1 MADWR
6 ALGYVPDSDDDED
19 ETQQRLEPLHTKDS
33 EDLDEIKYDCARNIP
48 DGQRISAH
56 RLGCGKDDTIAK
68 ELSGVSIQK
77 EQSIQKGEAAIQDP
91 AIRSETGQHLK
102 ATGPGL
108 SNLPLSTWDN
118 DTVDGIDELQQD
130 HETTPP
136 VRLPAE
142 LLLFPSSEYEAVT
155 PSIKLPRQNEGS
167 NQNDESAIQNPGTR
181 SEVGIQSNELGPE
194 RSKLPMLIWDLDN
207 IDSIDEL
214 QQAHETTPPV
224 RLSAE
229 LFPSSEH
236 EVVIPWITPLRPPNN
251 KSHGSLPSSPLTEL
265 TASPPAPLHASQLES
280 TARLSQA
287 EGPSRARGGSP
298 SSLLEL
304 SKQHL
309 QPAHSGNFPPDGPY
323 RGNISTRNLRH
334 RNPIQLHPYAI
345 ENEMYRQILRARGVK
360 PLRLAPV
367 HDSFGAPVYQG
378 LQQGESDAEEDTQNQ
393 NMDLSSHQLPSSS
406 PLFHLPLSSS
416 PPPASDSSQSE
427 EDLPEFAVLIQ
438 CRQSHPNQPNP
449 NTSEKQRP
457 RSITNSKWRRPLVV
471 SPIQNGP
478 ENPVHDPLPRGQP
491 VADIDND
498 RPSLPVS
505 VTSSPP
511 NRRVEFS
518 DDEEEF
524 PDVTALL
531 RRHSHF
537 ASSAAK
543 RRKLAH
549 TPSKGMRWDSD
560 QRKTLK
566 APQTPPTSDNLL
578 EVRSPGR
585 TSAAR
590 LELNSPPVFRGFSV
604 PPEAS
609 PVNLPTPV
617 ASSEPKV
624 HSSTVRPAKV
634 LSQTIVLSVPSSD
647 DNEDLTD
654 SRIITSEYE
663 ADSDPEAA
671 ESETRPRAYFPKP
684 THRRIKHTGPQH
696 RKRRKVQTSLDNVV
710 RRKPMSNR
718 HIHDRLKTRR
728 HPQHNKENQ
737 HSSKQVQRPGQSR
750 IIDDSRPALLE
761 SLQEHDDRAHPQAAL
776 QRHVLKA
783 IRDPNIP
790 AGPNILLN
798 RFLGEHQ
805 RFVES
810 APTDQK
816 ARRCRKSRHVRKP
829 ATENSRGNGRGET
842 HPVRIELEPSE
853 FEQKNPQRHVPNS
866 QELPSTQHQGQIL
879 HGLGCFGTQYTQ
891 NFEIFPLPVG
901 TFLHSSTFIGSGTFH
916 KSLQLDKHEKL
927 DALRGYSLL
936 TITHAEFKWGPWND
950 VVSTQLGDVFHS
962 VSENLQS
969 HSISSYQQ
977 SLSLLTD
984 VVRYLSDN
992 LSYLDPVDR
1001 VSSLQRLKSLL
1012 LDLVAE
1018 LDAQTAAL
1026 GLHQDLCLR
1035 FFTILLVY
1043 TKQLHKISTHQLVP
1057 EILKVEIK
1065 SRQLDISERV
1075 LHLALNERFENLSA
1089 CLRNAKACEYGI
1101 RDNSHAIEAVI
1112 IAHHVLRE
1120 SENSLSVF
1128 WGVVWN
1134 AIIAQSSHDM
1144 IDLRVLERS
1153 WQRVFTILPFLS
1165 FDDQGVMEPGH
1176 RFKVSTDGW
1185 PAVRQLVSCVLEL
1198 HLANPS
1204 GQGATF
1210 NSYCRALFGRC
1221 LHLVNAWG
1229 WRRCESVISTM
1240 FAFFAR
1246 NNLANLNNEDS
1257 HGSPRFLENLGSM
1270 PDLLPSSEDRCFH
1283 IFLKLIGT
1291 GLSHMKGIY
1300 TATKI
1305 RDIVWRLMPN
1315 HGRLHLKDE
1324 TLSQR
1329 DVDALRNHHDL
1340 LSTLYWASPPA
1351 VRPRLSAIRNLVHLE
1366 SAHREAYRIHIRAWS
1381 NLVRFQLS
1389 TDEEILALKPF
1400 AEWHDNFLV
1409 QLLRQHNS
1417 ARTEAED
1424 HFRTRRPD
1432 DGSIA
1437 DDVLEA
1443 AVFKN
1448 ERQVEVVL
1456 IDALDSLNSVMRTV
1470 KNQEQATLLL
1480 TPALVSVFG
1489 LFSARMS
1496 HANTTIVPALEVILT
1511 YASQSI
1517 LGFDRT
1523 AREFNDDSQ
1532 DYGDWSAFE
1541 DVTICKWD
1549 DAAPEA
1555 KKSAADH
1562 LLKSFYEPV
1571 KNLLSNAFGADTVP
1585 EDTILL
1591 KIVLVW
1597 VAIAHVL
1604 VCKGTKSWGDY
1615 LSPFAVGSWNSL
1627 RRTEQT
1633 QKFTPYYLAIL
1644 LEKDTGIF
1652 REHKYFFLTSWI
1664 DCLVERESMIKFQH
1678 AFTAAILDA
1687 GHDDPLLTN
1696 LPFCVDLR
1704 SGKYDISATDFL
1716 ARRLLLISS
1725 LLSNM
1730 RVALEDT
1737 HCEMPSDPV
1746 NVRQEYVA
1754 MVKNLMNTMKRNY
1767 QELGQGS
1774 VVKGAYVEFVQRVI
1788 EFLQQHTSDFCPVD
1802 RFFVDSAGFPLP
1814 ATDPTYI
1821 VGRLRNYGL
1830 RLHDSRTPKQ
1840 LAVFLQSV
1848 CERAAVDGQQNY
1860 LAGQLHTAMSNV
1872 IERGSTAKPTL
1883 QSFLVKGLIPAYI
1896 EVGFGTSI
1904 GWLLVLPILQAVR
1917 DVFRQLF
1924 KSLDGASTSSINAV
1938 ASILTAF
1945 LYSARK
1951 ATRLL
1956 TNHSSLLEQSHILRL
1971 LKLVYSGITALVPV
1985 IDYIVRLTATS
1996 ATMSALHSPPSYNT
2010 LLQYIKYFKSF
2021 AIFASEIL
2029 LDYEDPTSPQDDDD
2043 DDDGFISHSVSSSSD
2058 IDMQEIRDFA
2068 LKELRDSLS
2077 RNWVIHDGRYYVIR
2091 GNTRGDVVPEGFTY
2105 TQEKEGVIRAFEE
2118 FLAWCGRVM
2127 PERRGRMVKM
2137 LEKGSSSTMALGEL
2151 FF

>member
-1 MADWR
+1 MAEWR

-19 ETQQRLEPLHTKDS
+19 ETQPRLDPLTKDLA
-33 EDLDEIKYDCARNIP
+33 DLDEIRNDCARYIP
-48 DGQRISAH
+48 EGQRISAY
-56 RLGCGKDDTIAK
+56 RLDFRK
-68 ELSGVSIQK
+68 EEAIVKEPSGVSIQK
-77 EQSIQKGEAAIQDP
+77 EEVAIQNSGTRSEIGQHLNASEPGLSNIPLLTWDSNNVDGISELQQYHEATPPVRLPAELLLIPSSEHEAITPSITLPRQNGESIQNNEAAIQN
-91 AIRSETGQHLK
+91 AGTRSEVGHQPNEL
-102 ATGPGL
+102 GPEQ
-108 SNLPLSTWDN
+108 SKLPMLIWDL
-118 DTVDGIDELQQD
+118 DDVDGIDELQQD
-130 HETTPP
+130 HE
-136 VRLPAE
+136 A
-142 LLLFPSSEYEAVT
+142 A
-155 PSIKLPRQNEGS
+155 
-167 NQNDESAIQNPGTR
+167 
-181 SEVGIQSNELGPE
+181 
-194 RSKLPMLIWDLDN
+194 
-207 IDSIDEL
+207 
-214 QQAHETTPPV
+214 PPV

-229 LFPSSEH
+229 LFPSSDR
-236 EVVIPWITPLRPPNN
+236 EVITPSITPPRPQNH
-251 KSHGSLPSSPLTEL
+251 KLQGSLPSSPLTEL
-265 TASPPAPLHASQLES
+265 TASPPAVRHSPQQVSPSRFCQTECF
-280 TARLSQA
+280 
-287 EGPSRARGGSP
+287 SRARVASP
-298 SSLLEL
+298 SSLLEP
-304 SKQHL
+304 SNQNL
-309 QPAHSGNFPPDGPY
+309 QPAHLGNFPLDGACN
-323 RGNISTRNLRH
+323 GNIRTRNLRH

-367 HDSFGAPVYQG
+367 HDSFGAPG
-378 LQQGESDAEEDTQNQ
+378 CPAFQQGESDAEEDTQNH

-406 PLFHLPLSSS
+406 PPFHLPLSSS
-416 PPPASDSSQSE
+416 PPPANDSSQSE

-438 CRQSHPNQPNP
+438 RRQSRPTQPNVHT
-449 NTSEKQRP
+449 NEKRKP
-457 RSITNSKWRRPLVV
+457 RSITKSKWRRPLVV

-478 ENPVHDPLPRGQP
+478 ENPVHAPIPKWQPL
-491 VADIDND
+491 ADVDDD
-498 RPSLPVS
+498 RLSLPVS

-511 NRRVEFS
+511 NRADFS
-518 DDEEEF
+518 EEEF
-524 PDVTALL
+524 PDVNALL
-531 RRHSHF
+531 RRHSEF
-537 ASSAAK
+537 ASYPTK

-549 TPSKGMRWDSD
+549 TPSKGTRRVSD
-560 QRKTLK
+560 QRRTLK
-566 APQTPPTSDNLL
+566 GPQTPPTSDNLL
-578 EVRSPGR
+578 DVPSPGR
-585 TSAAR
+585 LSVAR
-590 LELNSPPVFRGFSV
+590 LESTNLPVFRGFSV

-609 PVNLPTPV
+609 PVKLPTPV

-624 HSSTVRPAKV
+624 YSSTARPAKV
-634 LSQTIVLSVPSSD
+634 LSQTIVLSDPSSD
-647 DNEDLTD
+647 DNEDLAD
-654 SRIITSEYE
+654 SRIITSEDE
-663 ADSDPEAA
+663 ADSDTEAA
-671 ESETRPRAYFPKP
+671 ERETRPRAYFPKP
-684 THRRIKHTGPQH
+684 THPKVTQRTPQN
-696 RKRRKVQTSLDNVV
+696 RKRLKVQTSLDNVV
-710 RRKPMSNR
+710 RRKPMSHR
-718 HIHDRLKTRR
+718 HTHDRLNTRR
-728 HPQHNKENQ
+728 HPQHNKEN
-737 HSSKQVQRPGQSR
+737 HYASKQVQKHGQSR
-750 IIDDSRPALLE
+750 NTDDSRPALLE

-783 IRDPNIP
+783 IRDPNLP

-805 RFVES
+805 KFVES
-810 APTDQK
+810 APMDQK
-816 ARRCRKSRHVRKP
+816 ARRRPKRRYIRKP
-829 ATENSRGNGRGET
+829 TPEDSRGNRRGGT
-842 HPVRIELEPSE
+842 HPERIELEPSE
-853 FEQKNPQRHVPNS
+853 FEQRNPQRHIPTTR
-866 QELPSTQHQGQIL
+866 EPPSTHQQGQML
-879 HGLGCFGTQYTQ
+879 HGLGFFGTEYTQ
-891 NFEIFPLPVG
+891 NFEILPLPIG
-901 TFLHSSTFIGSGTFH
+901 TFLHSSTFIGSGIFH
-916 KSLQLDKHEKL
+916 QSLQLDKHEIL

-936 TITHAEFKWGPWND
+936 TIAHTVFKWGPWND

-962 VSENLQS
+962 VSEHLQS
-969 HSISSYQQ
+969 QSISSYHQ

-984 VVRYLSDN
+984 VVHYLSYN

-1012 LDLVAE
+1012 LDLIAE
-1018 LDAQTAAL
+1018 LDAQTATL
-1026 GLHQDLCLR
+1026 GLHQDLRLR

-1043 TKQLHKISTHQLVP
+1043 SNQLHKISTHQLVP
-1057 EILKVEIK
+1057 EIVKVEIN
-1065 SRQLDISERV
+1065 SHQLGISERV
-1075 LHLALNERFENLSA
+1075 LHLALNVKFETLSA
-1089 CLRNAKACEYGI
+1089 CLRNAKGCEYGI
-1101 RDNSHAIEAVI
+1101 KENSHAIEAVI

-1120 SENSLSVF
+1120 NENSLSVF
-1128 WGVVWN
+1128 WGIVWN
-1134 AIIAQSSHDM
+1134 VIIAQSSHD
-1144 IDLRVLERS
+1144 IIELRVLERS
-1153 WQRVFTILPFLS
+1153 WQVVFTILPFLS

-1176 RFKVSTDGW
+1176 RFRVSNDGW

-1210 NSYCRALFGRC
+1210 NAYCRALFGRC

-1246 NNLANLNNEDS
+1246 NNLAHLRNEDS
-1257 HGSPRFLENLGSM
+1257 HGSPRYLENLGSM

-1283 IFLKLIGT
+1283 IFLKLIGN

-1300 TATKI
+1300 TSTKI

-1340 LSTLYWASPPA
+1340 LCTLYWASPPA

-1389 TDEEILALKPF
+1389 TDEEISALKPF
-1400 AEWHDNFLV
+1400 AEWHDDFLV

-1424 HFRTRRPD
+1424 HFRKRRPD
-1432 DGSIA
+1432 DGPVA
-1437 DDVLEA
+1437 DDVLDA

-1448 ERQVEVVL
+1448 ERQAEVVL
-1456 IDALDSLNSVMRTV
+1456 SDALESLNSVMHAV
-1470 KNQEQATLLL
+1470 KNQEQATSLL
-1480 TPALVSVFG
+1480 TPALVSVLA
-1489 LFSARMS
+1489 LFNARKS
-1496 HANTTIVPALEVILT
+1496 HANSTIVLALDVILT

-1517 LGFDRT
+1517 VGFDRST
-1523 AREFNDDSQ
+1523 ARESNDDSQ

-1541 DVTICKWD
+1541 DVTIYKGD
-1549 DAAPEA
+1549 DAANN
-1555 KKSAADH
+1555 SAADH
-1562 LLKSFYEPV
+1562 LLKLFYEPV
-1571 KNLLSNAFGADTVP
+1571 KHLLSNAFGADTVP
-1585 EDTILL
+1585 EDAILL
-1591 KIVLVW
+1591 KVVLVW
-1597 VAIAHVL
+1597 VAVTHVL
-1604 VCKGTKSWGDY
+1604 VCKSIKSWSDY

-1664 DCLVERESMIKFQH
+1664 ECLVERESMIKFQH
-1678 AFTAAILDA
+1678 AFTVAILNA
-1687 GHDDPLLTN
+1687 GHEDPLLTN

-1704 SGKYDISATDFL
+1704 TGKFDISATDFI

-1730 RVALEDT
+1730 RVALEDA
-1737 HCEMPSDPV
+1737 HCEMSSDLV

-1754 MVKNLMNTMKRNY
+1754 MVKNLMNAMKRNY

-1860 LAGQLHTAMSNV
+1860 LAGQLRTAMSNV
-1872 IERGSTAKPTL
+1872 IERGSTGKPTL
-1883 QSFLVKGLIPAYI
+1883 QSFLVKGIIPAYI
-1896 EVGFGTSI
+1896 EVAFGTSI
-1904 GWLLVLPILQAVR
+1904 GWLLVSPILQAVR

-1945 LYSARK
+1945 LRSARN

-1956 TNHSSLLEQSHILRL
+1956 TDHSGLLEQSHILRL
-1971 LKLVYSGITALVPV
+1971 LKLVYSGISALVPV
-1985 IDYIVRLTATS
+1985 SDYIVRLTATS
-1996 ATMSALHSPPSYNT
+1996 ATMSAIHPPPSYNT
-2010 LLQYIKYFKSF
+2010 LLRYIKYFKSF

-2029 LDYEDPTSPQDDDD
+2029 LDYEDPTSPQDDND
-2043 DDDGFISHSVSSSSD
+2043 DDDGFISDFVSSSSN

-2068 LKELRDSLS
+2068 LKELRDSIS

-2091 GNTRGDVVPEGFTY
+2091 GNTRGDVVPEEFTY
-2105 TQEKEGVIRAFEE
+2105 TQEKEGVIRAFEG
-2118 FLAWCGRVM
+2118 FLAWCERIM
-2127 PERRGRMVKM
+2127 PERGGKMVKK
-2137 LEKGSSSTMALGEL
+2137 LEKGSSMMALGDL
-2151 FF
+2151 VF

>member
-1 MADWR
+1 MAEWR
-6 ALGYVPDSDDDED
+6 SLGYVPDSDDDED
-19 ETQQRLEPLHTKDS
+19 ETQQRLEPPTKDL
-33 EDLDEIKYDCARNIP
+33 EDLDEIRNDCARYIP
-48 DGQRISAH
+48 EGQRISAY
-56 RLGCGKDDTIAK
+56 RLGDGKEEAIAK
-68 ELSGVSIQK
+68 EPSGVSIQK
-77 EQSIQKGEAAIQDP
+77 VEVAIQDP
-91 AIRSETGQHLK
+91 ETRSGRGQHLN
-102 ATGPGL
+102 ASEPGL
-108 SNLPLSTWDN
+108 SNLPLLTSDNNNVDDIGELQQGHEAKPPVRLSAEPLLFPFSEHETITPSITLPGQNEESIQNDEAAIQNPGTRSEVRHQPNELGPEQSKLPMLIWDIDN
-118 DTVDGIDELQQD
+118 VDGIDELQQD
-130 HETTPP
+130 HEAAPP
-136 VRLPAE
+136 
-142 LLLFPSSEYEAVT
+142 
-155 PSIKLPRQNEGS
+155 I
-167 NQNDESAIQNPGTR
+167 
-181 SEVGIQSNELGPE
+181 
-194 RSKLPMLIWDLDN
+194 
-207 IDSIDEL
+207 
-214 QQAHETTPPV
+214 

-229 LFPSSEH
+229 LFPSSDY
-236 EVVIPWITPLRPPNN
+236 EVVTPWIMSPRPQNH
-251 KSHGSLPSSPLTEL
+251 KTQGSPPSSPLTEMS
-265 TASPPAPLHASQLES
+265 ASPPSVRHSLQLEAP
-280 TARLSQA
+280 ARSRQA
-287 EGPSRARGGSP
+287 EGLSRARAGSP
-298 SSLLEL
+298 SGLLEP
-304 SKQHL
+304 SKQNL
-309 QPAHSGNFPPDGPY
+309 QPAHLGNFPPDEAY
-323 RGNISTRNLRH
+323 NGNTRTRNLRH

-367 HDSFGAPVYQG
+367 HDSFGAPVG
-378 LQQGESDAEEDTQNQ
+378 PGFQQGESDAEEDTQNQ

-406 PLFHLPLSSS
+406 PPFHLPLSSS
-416 PPPASDSSQSE
+416 PQPANNSSQSE

-438 CRQSHPNQPNP
+438 RRQSRPPQPNTH
-449 NTSEKQRP
+449 TSEKRKP
-457 RSITNSKWRRPLVV
+457 RSITKSKWRRPLVV

-478 ENPVHDPLPRGQP
+478 EDPTHDPIPRGQP
-491 VADIDND
+491 LAHVDDD
-498 RPSLPVS
+498 RLSLPVS

-511 NRRVEFS
+511 NSTDFS
-518 DDEEEF
+518 EEEF
-524 PDVTALL
+524 PDVNALL
-531 RRHSHF
+531 RRHTQF

-549 TPSKGMRWDSD
+549 TPSKGTRRVSD
-560 QRKTLK
+560 QRRTLK
-566 APQTPPTSDNLL
+566 GPQTPPTSDNLL
-578 EVRSPGR
+578 DVLSLGR
-585 TSAAR
+585 LSAAR

-604 PPEAS
+604 SPEAS
-609 PVNLPTPV
+609 PVKLPTPV

-624 HSSTVRPAKV
+624 YSSTARPAKV
-634 LSQTIVLSVPSSD
+634 LSQAIVLSDPSSD
-647 DNEDLTD
+647 DNEDVTD
-654 SRIITSEYE
+654 SRIITSEDE
-663 ADSDPEAA
+663 AGSEPEGA
-671 ESETRPRAYFPKP
+671 EREARPRAHFPKS
-684 THRRIKHTGPQH
+684 THLRVTRRPQH

-710 RRKPMSNR
+710 RRKPVSNR
-718 HIHDRLKTRR
+718 HTHDRLNTRR
-728 HPQHNKENQ
+728 HPQHNKEN
-737 HSSKQVQRPGQSR
+737 HYTSKHVQKPGQSR
-750 IIDDSRPALLE
+750 ITDDSRPALLE

-783 IRDPNIP
+783 IRDPNLP

-805 RFVES
+805 KVVQI
-810 APTDQK
+810 ATTDQK
-816 ARRCRKSRHVRKP
+816 ARRRRKRRCIRKP
-829 ATENSRGNGRGET
+829 TPEDSRGNRRGGT
-842 HPVRIELEPSE
+842 HPERIELEPAE
-853 FEQKNPQRHVPNS
+853 FEQRNPQWHVTTT
-866 QELPSTQHQGQIL
+866 QEPPSTQQQGQIL
-879 HGLGCFGTQYTQ
+879 HGLGFFGTEYTQ
-891 NFEIFPLPVG
+891 NFEILPLPIG
-901 TFLHSSTFIGSGTFH
+901 TFLHSSTFIGSGIFH
-916 KSLQLDKHEKL
+916 KSLQLDNHEKL

-936 TITHAEFKWGPWND
+936 TIAHTVFKWGPWND

-962 VSENLQS
+962 VSEHLQS
-969 HSISSYQQ
+969 HSISSYHQ

-984 VVRYLSDN
+984 VVHYLSYN

-1012 LDLVAE
+1012 QDLVAE
-1018 LDAQTAAL
+1018 LDAQTATL
-1026 GLHQDLCLR
+1026 GLHQDLLLR

-1043 TKQLHKISTHQLVP
+1043 SNQLHKISTHQLVP
-1057 EILKVEIK
+1057 EIVKVEIN
-1065 SRQLDISERV
+1065 SHQLGISERV
-1075 LHLALNERFENLSA
+1075 LHLALNVKFETLSA
-1089 CLRNAKACEYGI
+1089 CLRNAKGCEYGI
-1101 RDNSHAIEAVI
+1101 KDNPHAIEAVI

-1120 SENSLSVF
+1120 NEHSLSVF
-1128 WGVVWN
+1128 WGIVWN
-1134 AIIAQSSHDM
+1134 VIIAQTSHD
-1144 IDLRVLERS
+1144 IIELRVLERS
-1153 WQRVFTILPFLS
+1153 WQIVFTILPFLS

-1176 RFKVSTDGW
+1176 RFRVSNDGW

-1210 NSYCRALFGRC
+1210 NAYCRALFGRC

-1246 NNLANLNNEDS
+1246 NNLAHLRNEDS
-1257 HGSPRFLENLGSM
+1257 HGSPRYLENLGSM

-1291 GLSHMKGIY
+1291 GLSHMKGLY
-1300 TATKI
+1300 SSTKI

-1340 LSTLYWASPPA
+1340 LCTLYWASPPA

-1389 TDEEILALKPF
+1389 TDEEISALNPF
-1400 AEWHDNFLV
+1400 AEWYDDFLV

-1424 HFRTRRPD
+1424 HFRKRRPD
-1432 DGSIA
+1432 DGPIA
-1437 DDVLEA
+1437 DDVLDT

-1448 ERQVEVVL
+1448 ERQAEVVL
-1456 IDALDSLNSVMRTV
+1456 SDALESLNSVMHAV
-1470 KNQEQATLLL
+1470 QNQEQATLLL
-1480 TPALVSVFG
+1480 TPALVSVFA
-1489 LFSARMS
+1489 LFNARKS
-1496 HANTTIVPALEVILT
+1496 HANSTIVLALDVIST

-1517 LGFDRT
+1517 LGFDRST
-1523 AREFNDDSQ
+1523 ARESNDDSQ

-1541 DVTICKWD
+1541 DVTIGKED

-1555 KKSAADH
+1555 KNSAADH
-1562 LLKSFYEPV
+1562 LLKLFYEPV
-1571 KNLLSNAFGADTVP
+1571 KHLLSNAFGADTVP
-1585 EDTILL
+1585 EDAILL
-1591 KIVLVW
+1591 KIVQVW
-1597 VAIAHVL
+1597 VAVAHVL
-1604 VCKGTKSWGDY
+1604 VCKGIKSWSDY

-1652 REHKYFFLTSWI
+1652 REHKYFFLTAWI
-1664 DCLVERESMIKFQH
+1664 ECLVERESMIKFQH
-1678 AFTAAILDA
+1678 AFTVAILNA
-1687 GHDDPLLTN
+1687 GHEDPLLTN

-1704 SGKYDISATDFL
+1704 TGKFDISTTDFL
-1716 ARRLLLISS
+1716 ARRLLLICS

-1730 RVALEDT
+1730 RMALEDA
-1737 HCEMPSDPV
+1737 HGEMSSDLI

-1754 MVKNLMNTMKRNY
+1754 MVKNLMNAMKRNY

-1860 LAGQLHTAMSNV
+1860 LAGQLRTAMSNV
-1872 IERGSTAKPTL
+1872 IERGSTGKPTL
-1883 QSFLVKGLIPAYI
+1883 QSFLVKGIIPAYI
-1896 EVGFGTSI
+1896 EVAFGTSI
-1904 GWLLVLPILQAVR
+1904 GWLLVSPILQAVR

-1945 LYSARK
+1945 LHSARN

-1956 TNHSSLLEQSHILRL
+1956 TDHSGLLEQSHILRL
-1971 LKLVYSGITALVPV
+1971 LKLVYSGISALVPV

-1996 ATMSALHSPPSYNT
+1996 ARMSAIYPPPSSYIT

-2043 DDDGFISHSVSSSSD
+2043 DDDDGFLSDPVSSSSKM
-2058 IDMQEIRDFA
+2058 DMQEIRDFA
-2068 LKELRDSLS
+2068 LKELRDSIG

-2091 GNTRGDVVPEGFTY
+2091 GNTRGDVVPEEFTY
-2105 TQEKEGVIRAFEE
+2105 TQEKEGVIRTFEG
-2118 FLAWCGRVM
+2118 FLAWCERIM
-2127 PERRGRMVKM
+2127 PERGGKMVKK
-2137 LEKGSSSTMALGEL
+2137 LEKGSSMMALGDL
-2151 FF
+2151 IL

>member
-1 MADWR
+1 MAEWR

-19 ETQQRLEPLHTKDS
+19 ETQQRLEPLTNDL
-33 EDLDEIKYDCARNIP
+33 EDLDEIRNDCARYIP
-48 DGQRISAH
+48 EGQHISAYI
-56 RLGCGKDDTIAK
+56 LGYGKEEATAK
-68 ELSGVSIQK
+68 EPCGVSIQK
-77 EQSIQKGEAAIQDP
+77 EEVATQDLGT
-91 AIRSETGQHLK
+91 RSQIGQHLN
-102 ATGPGL
+102 ASEPGL
-108 SNLPLSTWDN
+108 SNLPLLTWDN
-118 DTVDGIDELQQD
+118 NNVDGIGELQQDHEATPPVRLSADLLLFPSSDHEAITPSITLPRQNEESIQNDEAAIQNPGTRSEVGHQPNELEPEQSKLPMLIWDLDNVDGIDELQQD
-130 HETTPP
+130 HE
-136 VRLPAE
+136 A
-142 LLLFPSSEYEAVT
+142 A
-155 PSIKLPRQNEGS
+155 
-167 NQNDESAIQNPGTR
+167 
-181 SEVGIQSNELGPE
+181 
-194 RSKLPMLIWDLDN
+194 
-207 IDSIDEL
+207 
-214 QQAHETTPPV
+214 PPV

-229 LFPSSEH
+229 LFPSSDH
-236 EVVIPWITPLRPPNN
+236 EVVTPWITPPRPQNH
-251 KSHGSLPSSPLTEL
+251 KSQGSLPSSPLTEL
-265 TASPPAPLHASQLES
+265 TASPPAVRHSPQLES
-280 TARLSQA
+280 PARFCQA
-287 EGPSRARGGSP
+287 EGLSRARAGSP
-298 SSLLEL
+298 SSLPKP
-304 SKQHL
+304 SNQSL
-309 QPAHSGNFPPDGPY
+309 QPAHLGNFPPDGAY
-323 RGNISTRNLRH
+323 NGNIRTRNLRH

-367 HDSFGAPVYQG
+367 HDSFGAPVCQG
-378 LQQGESDAEEDTQNQ
+378 FQPGESDAEEDTQNQ
-393 NMDLSSHQLPSSS
+393 NMDLSSHQIPSSS
-406 PLFHLPLSSS
+406 PPFHLPLSSS
-416 PPPASDSSQSE
+416 PPPANDSSQSE

-438 CRQSHPNQPNP
+438 RRQSRPTQPNIHM
-449 NTSEKQRP
+449 SEKRKP
-457 RSITNSKWRRPLVV
+457 RSITKSKWRKPLVV
-471 SPIQNGP
+471 SPIQDGP
-478 ENPVHDPLPRGQP
+478 ENPVHDPIPRGQP
-491 VADIDND
+491 LGDVDDD
-498 RPSLPVS
+498 RLSLPVS
-505 VTSSPP
+505 VTSPPP
-511 NRRVEFS
+511 NRADFS
-518 DDEEEF
+518 EEEF
-524 PDVTALL
+524 PDVNALL
-531 RRHSHF
+531 RRHFQF
-537 ASSAAK
+537 ASGAAK

-549 TPSKGMRWDSD
+549 TPSKGTRRVPD
-560 QRKTLK
+560 QRRTLK
-566 APQTPPTSDNLL
+566 GPQTPPTSDNLL
-578 EVRSPGR
+578 DVLSPGR
-585 TSAAR
+585 LSAAS
-590 LELNSPPVFRGFSV
+590 LELNSSPVFRGFSV

-609 PVNLPTPV
+609 PVKLPTPL

-624 HSSTVRPAKV
+624 YSSTARPAKV
-634 LSQTIVLSVPSSD
+634 LSQTIVLSDPSSD

-654 SRIITSEYE
+654 SRIITSEDE
-663 ADSDPEAA
+663 VDSDPETA
-671 ESETRPRAYFPKP
+671 ERETRPRAYFPKP
-684 THRRIKHTGPQH
+684 THL
-696 RKRRKVQTSLDNVV
+696 RRKVQTSLDNVV

-718 HIHDRLKTRR
+718 HTHDRLNTRR
-728 HPQHNKENQ
+728 HPQHNKEN
-737 HSSKQVQRPGQSR
+737 HYASKQVPKPGQSR
-750 IIDDSRPALLE
+750 NTDDSRPALLE

-783 IRDPNIP
+783 IRDPNLP
-790 AGPNILLN
+790 AGPNILLK

-805 RFVES
+805 KFVES

-816 ARRCRKSRHVRKP
+816 ARRRRKRRYIRKP
-829 ATENSRGNGRGET
+829 TPEDSRGNRRGRT
-842 HPVRIELEPSE
+842 HPERIELEPSE
-853 FEQKNPQRHVPNS
+853 FEQRNPQRHIPTT
-866 QELPSTQHQGQIL
+866 QEPPSTQQQGQIL
-879 HGLGCFGTQYTQ
+879 HGLGFFGTEYTQ
-891 NFEIFPLPVG
+891 NFEILPLPIG
-901 TFLHSSTFIGSGTFH
+901 TFLHSSTLIGSGIFH

-936 TITHAEFKWGPWND
+936 TIAHTVCKWGPWND

-962 VSENLQS
+962 VSEHLQS
-969 HSISSYQQ
+969 HSISSYHQ

-984 VVRYLSDN
+984 VVQYLSYN

-1018 LDAQTAAL
+1018 LDAQTATL
-1026 GLHQDLCLR
+1026 GLHQDLRLR

-1043 TKQLHKISTHQLVP
+1043 SNQLHKISTHQLVP
-1057 EILKVEIK
+1057 EIVKVEIN
-1065 SRQLDISERV
+1065 SHQLDISERV
-1075 LHLALNERFENLSA
+1075 LHLALNVRFETLSA
-1089 CLRNAKACEYGI
+1089 CLRNANGCEYGI
-1101 RDNSHAIEAVI
+1101 KDNPHAIEAVI

-1120 SENSLSVF
+1120 NENSLSVF
-1128 WGVVWN
+1128 WGIVWN
-1134 AIIAQSSHDM
+1134 VIIAQSSHD
-1144 IDLRVLERS
+1144 IIELRVLERS
-1153 WQRVFTILPFLS
+1153 WQIVFTILPFLS

-1176 RFKVSTDGW
+1176 RFRVSNDGW

-1198 HLANPS
+1198 YLANPS

-1210 NSYCRALFGRC
+1210 NAYCRALFGRC
-1221 LHLVNAWG
+1221 FHLVNAWG

-1246 NNLANLNNEDS
+1246 NNLAHLRNEDS
-1257 HGSPRFLENLGSM
+1257 HGSPRYLENLGSM

-1300 TATKI
+1300 TSTKI

-1340 LSTLYWASPPA
+1340 LCTLYWASPPA

-1366 SAHREAYRIHIRAWS
+1366 AAHREAYRIHIRAWS

-1389 TDEEILALKPF
+1389 TDEEISALKPF
-1400 AEWHDNFLV
+1400 AEWHDDFLV

-1424 HFRTRRPD
+1424 HFRKRRPD
-1432 DGSIA
+1432 DGPVA
-1437 DDVLEA
+1437 DDVLDA
-1443 AVFKN
+1443 TVFKN
-1448 ERQVEVVL
+1448 ERQAEVVL
-1456 IDALDSLNSVMRTV
+1456 SDALESLNSVMHAV

-1480 TPALVSVFG
+1480 TPALVSVFA
-1489 LFSARMS
+1489 LFNARKS
-1496 HANTTIVPALEVILT
+1496 HANSTIVLALDVIFT

-1517 LGFDRT
+1517 LGFDRST
-1523 AREFNDDSQ
+1523 ARESNDDSQ
-1532 DYGDWSAFE
+1532 EYGDWSAFE
-1541 DVTICKWD
+1541 DVTICKGD

-1555 KKSAADH
+1555 KNSAADH
-1562 LLKSFYEPV
+1562 LLKLFYEPV
-1571 KNLLSNAFGADTVP
+1571 KHLLSNAFGADTVP
-1585 EDTILL
+1585 EDAILL

-1597 VAIAHVL
+1597 VAVAHAL
-1604 VCKGTKSWGDY
+1604 VCKGIKSWSDY

-1664 DCLVERESMIKFQH
+1664 ECLVERESMIKFQH
-1678 AFTAAILDA
+1678 AFTVAILNA
-1687 GHDDPLLTN
+1687 GHEDPLLTN
-1696 LPFCVDLR
+1696 LPFCLDLR
-1704 SGKYDISATDFL
+1704 TGKFDISATDFL

-1730 RVALEDT
+1730 RVALEAAQ
-1737 HCEMPSDPV
+1737 CEMSSDLV

-1754 MVKNLMNTMKRNY
+1754 MVKNLMNAMKRNY

-1860 LAGQLHTAMSNV
+1860 LAGQLRTAMSNV
-1872 IERGSTAKPTL
+1872 IERGSTGKPTL
-1883 QSFLVKGLIPAYI
+1883 QSFLVKGIIPAYI
-1896 EVGFGTSI
+1896 EVAFGTSI
-1904 GWLLVLPILQAVR
+1904 GWLLVSPILQAVR

-1945 LYSARK
+1945 LHSARN

-1956 TNHSSLLEQSHILRL
+1956 TDHSGLLEQSHILRL
-1971 LKLVYSGITALVPV
+1971 LKLVYSGISALVPV
-1985 IDYIVRLTATS
+1985 SDYIVRLSATS
-1996 ATMSALHSPPSYNT
+1996 ATMSAVHPPPPSYAT

-2043 DDDGFISHSVSSSSD
+2043 NDDSFICGPISSSSN

-2068 LKELRDSLS
+2068 LKELRDSIS

-2091 GNTRGDVVPEGFTY
+2091 GNTRGDVVPEEFTY
-2105 TQEKEGVIRAFEE
+2105 TQEKEGVIRTFEG
-2118 FLAWCGRVM
+2118 FLAWCEKIM
-2127 PERRGRMVKM
+2127 PERGGKMVKK
-2137 LEKGSSSTMALGEL
+2137 LEKGSSMMALGDL
-2151 FF
+2151 VF

>member
-1 MADWR
+1 MAEWR

-19 ETQQRLEPLHTKDS
+19 ETQQTLDPLLTKDL
-33 EDLDEIKYDCARNIP
+33 EDLDEIKNDCAKDIP

-56 RLGCGKDDTIAK
+56 RLGCGKDEAIAK
-68 ELSGVSIQK
+68 EPSGVSIQK
-77 EQSIQKGEAAIQDP
+77 VEVAIQDP
-91 AIRSETGQHLK
+91 SIRSEIEQYLN
-102 ATGPGL
+102 ASEPGL
-108 SNLPLSTWDN
+108 SNLPLLTWDN
-118 DTVDGIDELQQD
+118 DNVDGIDISHQD
-130 HETTPP
+130 HQANPP
-136 VRLPAE
+136 VRHLAE
-142 LLLFPSSEYEAVT
+142 QLLFPSSDHEAIT
-155 PSIKLPRQNEGS
+155 PSTTLPPQNEES
-167 NQNDESAIQNPGTR
+167 IQNDEAAIQSPGTR
-181 SEVGIQSNELGPE
+181 SEVGHLPNVLGPE

-207 IDSIDEL
+207 VDSIDEL
-214 QQAHETTPPV
+214 QQDHEAIPPV

-236 EVVIPWITPLRPPNN
+236 EVVTPWITPPRPQNH
-251 KSHGSLPSSPLTEL
+251 KSRGSLPSSPLTEL
-265 TASPPAPLHASQLES
+265 MASPPAILHAPQLES
-280 TARLSQA
+280 
-287 EGPSRARGGSP
+287 RASSP
-298 SSLLEL
+298 SSLPEP
-304 SKQHL
+304 SNQHL
-309 QPAHSGNFPPDGPY
+309 QLAHLGKFPPDGAY
-323 RGNISTRNLRH
+323 DGNIRTRNLRH

-367 HDSFGAPVYQG
+367 HDSLGAPVYQDF
-378 LQQGESDAEEDTQNQ
+378 QQGESDAEEDTQNQ
-393 NMDLSSHQLPSSS
+393 NMGLSSPQLPSSS
-406 PLFHLPLSSS
+406 PPLHLPLGSS
-416 PPPASDSSQSE
+416 PRPAHNSSQSE

-438 CRQSHPNQPNP
+438 RRQSHAIQPNT
-449 NTSEKQRP
+449 NTHENRRP
-457 RSITNSKWRRPLVV
+457 RSITKSKWRRPLVV
-471 SPIQNGP
+471 SPVQNGP
-478 ENPVHDPLPRGQP
+478 ENPVHDSIPRQP
-491 VADIDND
+491 VADVND
-498 RPSLPVS
+498 DRHYLPIS
-505 VTSSPP
+505 VTSSPSK
-511 NRRVEFS
+511 RLDFS
-518 DDEEEF
+518 DNEEEF
-524 PDVTALL
+524 PDVNALL
-531 RRHSHF
+531 RKHSHF
-537 ASSAAK
+537 ASNAAK

-549 TPSKGMRWDSD
+549 TPPKRARRVSD
-560 QRKTLK
+560 QRRPLK
-566 APQTPPTSDNLL
+566 GPQTPPTSDELL
-578 EVRSPGR
+578 DVHSPGR
-585 TSAAR
+585 PSAAR
-590 LELNSPPVFRGFSV
+590 LELNSPSVFRGFCV

-609 PVNLPTPV
+609 PHKLPTPV
-617 ASSEPKV
+617 VSSAPKV
-624 HSSTVRPAKV
+624 YSSTVRPAKV
-634 LSQTIVLSVPSSD
+634 LSQTIVLSDPSCD
-647 DNEDLTD
+647 DNEDVID
-654 SRIITSEYE
+654 SRIITSEDE

-671 ESETRPRAYFPKP
+671 VGETRPQAYFPKP
-684 THRRIKHTGPQH
+684 THGRITRARPQH
-696 RKRRKVQTSLDNVV
+696 HKRRKVQTSLDNVV

-718 HIHDRLKTRR
+718 HTYDRLKARR
-728 HPQHNKENQ
+728 HPQHNKENY
-737 HSSKQVQRPGQSR
+737 HASKQVQKPGQSR
-750 IIDDSRPALLE
+750 NTDDYRPALLE

-783 IRDPNIP
+783 IRDPNLP

-810 APTDQK
+810 APTDLQ
-816 ARRCRKSRHVRKP
+816 ARRRRKKRYTRKP
-829 ATENSRGNGRGET
+829 IPEDSRGNRREET
-842 HPVRIELEPSE
+842 HPEGIELEPSD
-853 FEQKNPQRHVPNS
+853 FEQRNPQRRIPTI
-866 QELPSTQHQGQIL
+866 QEPPSTQQQGQIL
-879 HGLGCFGTQYTQ
+879 HGLGVFGTQYTQ
-891 NFEIFPLPVG
+891 NFEILPLPIG
-901 TFLHSSTFIGSGTFH
+901 TFLRSSTFIGSGIFH

-927 DALRGYSLL
+927 DALRGHSLL
-936 TITHAEFKWGPWND
+936 TIAHTVFKWGPWND
-950 VVSTQLGDVFHS
+950 VVSTQVGDVFHS
-962 VSENLQS
+962 VSQHLQS
-969 HSISSYQQ
+969 HLISSYQQ

-984 VVRYLSDN
+984 VVNYLSDN

-1012 LDLVAE
+1012 LDLITE

-1026 GLHQDLCLR
+1026 DLHQDLRLR
-1035 FFTILLVY
+1035 LFTILLVFSN
-1043 TKQLHKISTHQLVP
+1043 QLCQISTHQLVP
-1057 EILKVEIK
+1057 EILKAEIN
-1065 SRQLDISERV
+1065 SHQLDISERV
-1075 LHLALNERFENLSA
+1075 LHLALNVRFDTLSA
-1089 CLRNAKACEYGI
+1089 CLRNVKACEYGI
-1101 RDNSHAIEAVI
+1101 EDNPHSIEAVI
-1112 IAHHVLRE
+1112 IAHHILRE

-1128 WGVVWN
+1128 WGIVWN
-1134 AIIAQSSHDM
+1134 VIIAQSSNDI

-1153 WQRVFTILPFLS
+1153 WQKVFTILPFLS

-1176 RFKVSTDGW
+1176 RFRVSTDGW

-1210 NSYCRALFGRC
+1210 NAYCRALFGRC

-1229 WRRCESVISTM
+1229 WRRCESIISTM

-1246 NNLANLNNEDS
+1246 NNLAHLSKEDS
-1257 HGSPRFLENLGSM
+1257 HGSPRYLENLGSM

-1283 IFLKLIGT
+1283 VFLKLIGT

-1300 TATKI
+1300 TSTKI

-1340 LSTLYWASPPA
+1340 LCTLYWASPPA

-1366 SAHREAYRIHIRAWS
+1366 SAHREAYRIHVRAWS

-1389 TDEEILALKPF
+1389 TDEEISALRPF
-1400 AEWHDNFLV
+1400 AEWHDDVLV

-1424 HFRTRRPD
+1424 HFRKQRPD
-1432 DGSIA
+1432 DGPIA
-1437 DDVLEA
+1437 DDVLDA
-1443 AVFKN
+1443 AVVKN
-1448 ERQVEVVL
+1448 ERQAEVVL
-1456 IDALDSLNSVMRTV
+1456 SDALESLNSVMHAV
-1470 KNQEQATLLL
+1470 KHQEQATLLL
-1480 TPALVSVFG
+1480 TPGLVSVFS
-1489 LFSARMS
+1489 LFNARKS
-1496 HANTTIVPALEVILT
+1496 HANTTIVPALDVIFT

-1517 LGFDRT
+1517 LGFDRPT
-1523 AREFNDDSQ
+1523 ARDSNDDSQ

-1541 DVTICKWD
+1541 DVTICKGD

-1555 KKSAADH
+1555 KNSAADH

-1571 KNLLSNAFGADTVP
+1571 KHLLSNAFGADTVP
-1585 EDTILL
+1585 EDAILL

-1597 VAIAHVL
+1597 VAVAHVL
-1604 VCKGTKSWGDY
+1604 VCKGIKSWSDY
-1615 LSPFAVGSWNSL
+1615 LSPFAAGSWSSL

-1652 REHKYFFLTSWI
+1652 REQKYFFLTSWI
-1664 DCLVERESMIKFQH
+1664 ECLVERESMIKFQH
-1678 AFTAAILDA
+1678 AFTAAILNA

-1696 LPFCVDLR
+1696 LPFYVDLR
-1704 SGKYDISATDFL
+1704 TGKFDISATDFL

-1730 RVALEDT
+1730 RMALEDA
-1737 HCEMPSDPV
+1737 HCEMSSDLV

-1774 VVKGAYVEFVQRVI
+1774 VIKGAYVEFVQRVI

-1821 VGRLRNYGL
+1821 VGRLRNYAL

-1872 IERGSTAKPTL
+1872 IERGSTGKPTL
-1883 QSFLVKGLIPAYI
+1883 QSFLVKGIIPAYI
-1896 EVGFGTSI
+1896 EVAFGTSI
-1904 GWLLVLPILQAVR
+1904 GWLLVSPILQAVR

-1924 KSLDGASTSSINAV
+1924 KSLNGASTSSINAV

-1945 LYSARK
+1945 LNSARS

-1956 TNHSSLLEQSHILRL
+1956 TVHSGLLEQSHILRL

-1985 IDYIVRLTATS
+1985 IDYIIRLAATS
-1996 ATMSALHSPPSYNT
+1996 ATISAIHPPSPSYTT

-2029 LDYEDPTSPQDDDD
+2029 LDYEDPTSPQDDGDD
-2043 DDDGFISHSVSSSSD
+2043 NDGLISHPVSSPSN

-2091 GNTRGDVVPEGFTY
+2091 GNTRGDVVPEEFTY
-2105 TQEKEGVIRAFEE
+2105 TQEKEGLVRAFEG
-2118 FLAWCGRVM
+2118 FLAWCERVM
-2127 PERRGRMVKM
+2127 PERGGKLV
-2137 LEKGSSSTMALGEL
+2137 EKLDKGGNMMALGEL

>member
-1 MADWR
+1 MAEWR

-19 ETQQRLEPLHTKDS
+19 ETQQRLEPPTKDL
-33 EDLDEIKYDCARNIP
+33 EDLDEIRNDCARYIP
-48 DGQRISAH
+48 EGQRISAY
-56 RLGCGKDDTIAK
+56 RLGYGKEEAVTK
-68 ELSGVSIQK
+68 EPSGVSIQK
-77 EQSIQKGEAAIQDP
+77 EEVAIQDP
-91 AIRSETGQHLK
+91 KTRSVIGEHLI
-102 ATGPGL
+102 ASEPGL
-108 SNLPLSTWDN
+108 SNLPLLTSDNNNVDDIGEVQEDHEATSPVRLSAEPLLFPFSEHETITPSITLPGQNEESIQNDEAAIQNPGTRSEVGHQPNELGQEQSKLPMLIWDLHN
-118 DTVDGIDELQQD
+118 VDGIDELQQD
-130 HETTPP
+130 HE
-136 VRLPAE
+136 A
-142 LLLFPSSEYEAVT
+142 A
-155 PSIKLPRQNEGS
+155 
-167 NQNDESAIQNPGTR
+167 
-181 SEVGIQSNELGPE
+181 
-194 RSKLPMLIWDLDN
+194 
-207 IDSIDEL
+207 
-214 QQAHETTPPV
+214 PPV

-229 LFPSSEH
+229 LFPSSDH
-236 EVVIPWITPLRPPNN
+236 EVVTPWIMSPSPQNH
-251 KSHGSLPSSPLTEL
+251 KSQGSPPSSPLTEL
-265 TASPPAPLHASQLES
+265 SASRPTYRHSVQLES
-280 TARLSQA
+280 PARLRQA
-287 EGPSRARGGSP
+287 EGLSRARAGSP
-298 SSLLEL
+298 SSLPEP
-304 SKQHL
+304 SNQNL
-309 QPAHSGNFPPDGPY
+309 QPAHLGNFPPDEAY
-323 RGNISTRNLRH
+323 NGNIRTRNLRH

-367 HDSFGAPVYQG
+367 HDSFGAPVRPG
-378 LQQGESDAEEDTQNQ
+378 FQQGESDAEEDTQNQ

-406 PLFHLPLSSS
+406 PPFHLPLSSS
-416 PPPASDSSQSE
+416 PQPANDSSQSE

-438 CRQSHPNQPNP
+438 RRRSLPPQPN
-449 NTSEKQRP
+449 NHTSEKRKP
-457 RSITNSKWRRPLVV
+457 RSITKSKWRRPLVV

-478 ENPVHDPLPRGQP
+478 EDPTHDPIPRGQP
-491 VADIDND
+491 LADVDDD
-498 RPSLPVS
+498 RLSLPVS
-505 VTSSPP
+505 VASSPP
-511 NRRVEFS
+511 NSADFS
-518 DDEEEF
+518 EEEF
-524 PDVTALL
+524 PDVSALL
-531 RRHSHF
+531 RRHSQF
-537 ASSAAK
+537 ASNAAK

-549 TPSKGMRWDSD
+549 TPSKGTRRFSD
-560 QRKTLK
+560 QRRTLK
-566 APQTPPTSDNLL
+566 GPQTPPTSDNLL
-578 EVRSPGR
+578 DVLSLGR
-585 TSAAR
+585 LSAAR
-590 LELNSPPVFRGFSV
+590 LELNNPPVFRGFSV
-604 PPEAS
+604 SPEAS
-609 PVNLPTPV
+609 PVKLPTPV

-624 HSSTVRPAKV
+624 YSSTARPAKV
-634 LSQTIVLSVPSSD
+634 LSQTIVLSDPSSD
-647 DNEDLTD
+647 DNNDITD
-654 SRIITSEYE
+654 SRIITSEDE
-663 ADSDPEAA
+663 ADSEPEAA
-671 ESETRPRAYFPKP
+671 EREARPRAYFPKS
-684 THRRIKHTGPQH
+684 THLRVTQRRPQH

-710 RRKPMSNR
+710 RRKTMSNR
-718 HIHDRLKTRR
+718 HTHHRLNTRR
-728 HPQHNKENQ
+728 HPQHNKEN
-737 HSSKQVQRPGQSR
+737 HHTSKHVQKPGQSR
-750 IIDDSRPALLE
+750 NTDDSRPALLE

-783 IRDPNIP
+783 IRDPNLP

-805 RFVES
+805 KVVQV

-816 ARRCRKSRHVRKP
+816 ARRRHKRRCIRKP
-829 ATENSRGNGRGET
+829 TPEDCRGNRRGGT
-842 HPVRIELEPSE
+842 HPERFELEPSE
-853 FEQKNPQRHVPNS
+853 FEQRNPQRHIPNT
-866 QELPSTQHQGQIL
+866 QEPPSTQQQGQIL
-879 HGLGCFGTQYTQ
+879 HGLGFFGTEYTQ
-891 NFEIFPLPVG
+891 NFEILPLPIG
-901 TFLHSSTFIGSGTFH
+901 TFLHSSTFIGSGIFH

-936 TITHAEFKWGPWND
+936 TIAHTVFKWGPWND

-962 VSENLQS
+962 VSEHLQS
-969 HSISSYQQ
+969 HSISSYHQ

-984 VVRYLSDN
+984 VVNYLSYN

-1012 LDLVAE
+1012 QDLVAE
-1018 LDAQTAAL
+1018 LDAQTANL
-1026 GLHQDLCLR
+1026 GLNQDLRLR

-1043 TKQLHKISTHQLVP
+1043 SNQLHKISTHQLVP
-1057 EILKVEIK
+1057 EIVKVDIN
-1065 SRQLDISERV
+1065 SHQLGISERV
-1075 LHLALNERFENLSA
+1075 LHLALNVKFETLSA
-1089 CLRNAKACEYGI
+1089 CLRNAKGFEYGI
-1101 RDNSHAIEAVI
+1101 KDNPHAIEAVI

-1120 SENSLSVF
+1120 NEHSLSVF
-1128 WGVVWN
+1128 WGIVWN
-1134 AIIAQSSHDM
+1134 VIIAQTPHD
-1144 IDLRVLERS
+1144 IIELRVLERS
-1153 WQRVFTILPFLS
+1153 WQIVFTILPFLS

-1176 RFKVSTDGW
+1176 RFRVSNDGW

-1210 NSYCRALFGRC
+1210 NAYCRALFGRC

-1246 NNLANLNNEDS
+1246 NNLAHLRNEDS
-1257 HGSPRFLENLGSM
+1257 HGSPRYLENLGSM

-1283 IFLKLIGT
+1283 MFLKLIGT
-1291 GLSHMKGIY
+1291 GLSHMKGLY
-1300 TATKI
+1300 SSTKI

-1340 LSTLYWASPPA
+1340 LCTLYWASPPA

-1389 TDEEILALKPF
+1389 TDEEISALKPF
-1400 AEWHDNFLV
+1400 AEWYDDFLV

-1424 HFRTRRPD
+1424 HFRKRRPD
-1432 DGSIA
+1432 DGPIA
-1437 DDVLEA
+1437 DDVLDA
-1443 AVFKN
+1443 AVLKN
-1448 ERQVEVVL
+1448 ERQAEVVL
-1456 IDALDSLNSVMRTV
+1456 SDALESLNSVMHAV

-1480 TPALVSVFG
+1480 TPALVSVFA
-1489 LFSARMS
+1489 LFNARKS
-1496 HANTTIVPALEVILT
+1496 HANSTIVFALDVIST

-1523 AREFNDDSQ
+1523 TARESNDDSQ

-1541 DVTICKWD
+1541 DVTISKGD

-1555 KKSAADH
+1555 KNCAADH

-1571 KNLLSNAFGADTVP
+1571 KHLLSNAFGADTVP
-1585 EDTILL
+1585 EDAILL

-1597 VAIAHVL
+1597 VAVAHVL
-1604 VCKGTKSWGDY
+1604 VCKGIKSWSDY

-1633 QKFTPYYLAIL
+1633 QKFTPYYLAVL

-1652 REHKYFFLTSWI
+1652 REHKHFFLTSWI
-1664 DCLVERESMIKFQH
+1664 ECLVERESMIKFQH
-1678 AFTAAILDA
+1678 AFTVAILNA
-1687 GHDDPLLTN
+1687 GHEDPLLTN
-1696 LPFCVDLR
+1696 LPFCVELR
-1704 SGKYDISATDFL
+1704 TGKFDISTTDFL

-1730 RVALEDT
+1730 RVALEDA
-1737 HCEMPSDPV
+1737 HGEMSSDLI

-1754 MVKNLMNTMKRNY
+1754 MVKNLMNAMKRNY

-1848 CERAAVDGQQNY
+1848 CERAAVDGQQDY
-1860 LAGQLHTAMSNV
+1860 LAGQLRTAMSNV
-1872 IERGSTAKPTL
+1872 TERGSTGKPTL
-1883 QSFLVKGLIPAYI
+1883 QSFLVKGIIPAYI
-1896 EVGFGTSI
+1896 EVAFGTSI
-1904 GWLLVLPILQAVR
+1904 GWLLVSPILQAVR

-1924 KSLDGASTSSINAV
+1924 NSLDGASTSSINAV

-1945 LYSARK
+1945 LHSARN

-1956 TNHSSLLEQSHILRL
+1956 TDHSGLLEQSHILRL
-1971 LKLVYSGITALVPV
+1971 LKLVYSGISALVPV
-1985 IDYIVRLTATS
+1985 SDYIVCLTATS
-1996 ATMSALHSPPSYNT
+1996 ATMPAIHPPRPSYTT
-2010 LLQYIKYFKSF
+2010 LLKYIKYFKSF

-2043 DDDGFISHSVSSSSD
+2043 DNDDGFISDPVSSSSNM
-2058 IDMQEIRDFA
+2058 DMQEIRDFA
-2068 LKELRDSLS
+2068 LKELRDSIS

-2091 GNTRGDVVPEGFTY
+2091 GNTRGDVVPEEFTY
-2105 TQEKEGVIRAFEE
+2105 TQEKEGVIRTFEG
-2118 FLAWCGRVM
+2118 FLAWCERIM
-2127 PERRGRMVKM
+2127 PERGRKMVK
-2137 LEKGSSSTMALGEL
+2137 KGSSMMALGDL
-2151 FF
+2151 IL

>member
-1 MADWR
+1 MAEWR

-19 ETQQRLEPLHTKDS
+19 ETQPRLEPLTKDL
-33 EDLDEIKYDCARNIP
+33 EDLDENRNDCARYIP
-48 DGQRISAH
+48 ERQRISAY
-56 RLGCGKDDTIAK
+56 RLGYGKEEAIAK
-68 ELSGVSIQK
+68 EPSGFNIQK
-77 EQSIQKGEAAIQDP
+77 EEVAIQDSGTRNE
-91 AIRSETGQHLK
+91 IGQHLN
-102 ATGPGL
+102 ASEPGL
-108 SNLPLSTWDN
+108 SNLPLLTTDNNVDDISELQQDHEATPPVRLSAELLLFPSSEHESITPSITLPRQSEESIQNDEAGIQNAGTRSEVRHQPNELGPEQSKLPLLIWDLDN
-118 DTVDGIDELQQD
+118 VDGIDELQQD
-130 HETTPP
+130 HE
-136 VRLPAE
+136 A
-142 LLLFPSSEYEAVT
+142 A
-155 PSIKLPRQNEGS
+155 
-167 NQNDESAIQNPGTR
+167 
-181 SEVGIQSNELGPE
+181 
-194 RSKLPMLIWDLDN
+194 
-207 IDSIDEL
+207 
-214 QQAHETTPPV
+214 PPV

-229 LFPSSEH
+229 LFPSSDH
-236 EVVIPWITPLRPPNN
+236 EVVAPCITPPRPQNQ
-251 KSHGSLPSSPLTEL
+251 KSQGSLPSSPLTEL
-265 TASPPAPLHASQLES
+265 TASPPAVRHSPQEES
-280 TARLSQA
+280 PARFCQA
-287 EGPSRARGGSP
+287 EGLSRARAGSP
-298 SSLLEL
+298 SSLLEP
-304 SKQHL
+304 SNQNL
-309 QPAHSGNFPPDGPY
+309 QPAQLGNFPLDGVY
-323 RGNISTRNLRH
+323 NGNVRTRNLRH

-367 HDSFGAPVYQG
+367 HDSFGAPVCQAF
-378 LQQGESDAEEDTQNQ
+378 QQGESDAEEDTQNQ
-393 NMDLSSHQLPSSS
+393 NMDLSSPQLPSFS
-406 PLFHLPLSSS
+406 PPFHLPLSSS
-416 PPPASDSSQSE
+416 PPPANDSSQSE

-438 CRQSHPNQPNP
+438 RRQSRPTQPNTH
-449 NTSEKQRP
+449 TSEKRKP
-457 RSITNSKWRRPLVV
+457 RSITKSKWRRPLVV

-478 ENPVHDPLPRGQP
+478 ENPVHDPIPKWQP
-491 VADIDND
+491 LADVDDD
-498 RPSLPVS
+498 RLSLPVS

-511 NRRVEFS
+511 NRVDFS
-518 DDEEEF
+518 EEEF
-524 PDVTALL
+524 PDVNTLL
-531 RRHSHF
+531 RRHSEF
-537 ASSAAK
+537 ASCAAK

-549 TPSKGMRWDSD
+549 TPSKRTRRVSD
-560 QRKTLK
+560 QRRTLK
-566 APQTPPTSDNLL
+566 GPQTPPTSDNLL
-578 EVRSPGR
+578 DDLSPGR
-585 TSAAR
+585 LSAAR
-590 LELNSPPVFRGFSV
+590 LELNSLPVFRGFSV
-604 PPEAS
+604 PPKAP
-609 PVNLPTPV
+609 PVKLPTPV

-624 HSSTVRPAKV
+624 YSSTARPAKV
-634 LSQTIVLSVPSSD
+634 LSQTIFLSDPSSD

-654 SRIITSEYE
+654 SRIITSEDE

-671 ESETRPRAYFPKP
+671 EPETRPRAYFPKP
-684 THRRIKHTGPQH
+684 THLRVTQRRPQN

-718 HIHDRLKTRR
+718 HTHDRLNTRR
-728 HPQHNKENQ
+728 HPQHNKENY
-737 HSSKQVQRPGQSR
+737 HASKQVQKPGQSR
-750 IIDDSRPALLE
+750 NTDDSRPALLE

-783 IRDPNIP
+783 IRDPNLP

-805 RFVES
+805 KFVES

-816 ARRCRKSRHVRKP
+816 ARRRRKRRYIRKP
-829 ATENSRGNGRGET
+829 TPEDSRRNRRGGT
-842 HPVRIELEPSE
+842 HPEPIELEPSE
-853 FEQKNPQRHVPNS
+853 FEQRNPQRHIS
-866 QELPSTQHQGQIL
+866 TTQEPPSTQQPGQIL
-879 HGLGCFGTQYTQ
+879 HGLGFFGTEYTQ
-891 NFEIFPLPVG
+891 NFEILPLPIG
-901 TFLHSSTFIGSGTFH
+901 TFLHSSTFIGSGIFH

-936 TITHAEFKWGPWND
+936 TIAHTVFKWGPWND

-962 VSENLQS
+962 ISEHLQS
-969 HSISSYQQ
+969 HSISSYHQ

-984 VVRYLSDN
+984 VVHYLSYN
-992 LSYLDPVDR
+992 LSFLDPVDR

-1018 LDAQTAAL
+1018 LDIQTATV
-1026 GLHQDLCLR
+1026 GLHQDLRLR

-1043 TKQLHKISTHQLVP
+1043 SNQLHKISTHQLVP
-1057 EILKVEIK
+1057 EIAKVEIN
-1065 SRQLDISERV
+1065 SHQLGISERV
-1075 LHLALNERFENLSA
+1075 LHLALNVKFETLSA
-1089 CLRNAKACEYGI
+1089 CLRNAKGCEYEI
-1101 RDNSHAIEAVI
+1101 KDNPHAIEAVI

-1120 SENSLSVF
+1120 NENSLSVF
-1128 WGVVWN
+1128 WGIVWN
-1134 AIIAQSSHDM
+1134 VIIAQSSHD
-1144 IDLRVLERS
+1144 IIELRVLERS
-1153 WQRVFTILPFLS
+1153 WQIVFTILPFLS

-1176 RFKVSTDGW
+1176 RFRVSNDGW

-1210 NSYCRALFGRC
+1210 NAYCRALFGRC

-1246 NNLANLNNEDS
+1246 NNLAHLRNEDS
-1257 HGSPRFLENLGSM
+1257 HGSPRYLENLGSI

-1300 TATKI
+1300 TSTKI

-1324 TLSQR
+1324 TLSQS

-1340 LSTLYWASPPA
+1340 LCTLYWASPPA

-1389 TDEEILALKPF
+1389 TDEEISALKPF
-1400 AEWHDNFLV
+1400 AEWHDDFLV

-1417 ARTEAED
+1417 ARTEAEE
-1424 HFRTRRPD
+1424 HFRKRRPD
-1432 DGSIA
+1432 DGPIA
-1437 DDVLEA
+1437 DDVLDA
-1443 AVFKN
+1443 AVFTN
-1448 ERQVEVVL
+1448 ERQAGVVL
-1456 IDALDSLNSVMRTV
+1456 SDALESLNSVMHAV
-1470 KNQEQATLLL
+1470 KNQEQANLLL
-1480 TPALVSVFG
+1480 TPALVTVFS
-1489 LFSARMS
+1489 LFNVRKS
-1496 HANTTIVPALEVILT
+1496 HPNSTIVLALDVILT

-1517 LGFDRT
+1517 LGFDRST
-1523 AREFNDDSQ
+1523 ARESNDDSQ
-1532 DYGDWSAFE
+1532 DYGDWPAFE
-1541 DVTICKWD
+1541 DVTICKAD

-1555 KKSAADH
+1555 NSAADH
-1562 LLKSFYEPV
+1562 LLKLFYEPL
-1571 KNLLSNAFGADTVP
+1571 KHLLSNAFGADTVP
-1585 EDTILL
+1585 EDAILL
-1591 KIVLVW
+1591 KIVLLW
-1597 VAIAHVL
+1597 VAVAHVL
-1604 VCKGTKSWGDY
+1604 VCKGIKSWSDY
-1615 LSPFAVGSWNSL
+1615 LSPFAVESWNSL

-1652 REHKYFFLTSWI
+1652 HEHKYFFLTSWI
-1664 DCLVERESMIKFQH
+1664 ECLVERESMIKFQH
-1678 AFTAAILDA
+1678 AFTVTILNAD
-1687 GHDDPLLTN
+1687 HEDPLLTN

-1704 SGKYDISATDFL
+1704 TGKFDISATDFL

-1730 RVALEDT
+1730 RVALEDA
-1737 HCEMPSDPV
+1737 HCEMSSDLV
-1746 NVRQEYVA
+1746 IVRQEYVA
-1754 MVKNLMNTMKRNY
+1754 MVKNLMNAMKRNY

-1774 VVKGAYVEFVQRVI
+1774 VFKGAYVEFVQRVI

-1860 LAGQLHTAMSNV
+1860 LAGQLRTAMTNV
-1872 IERGSTAKPTL
+1872 IERGSTGKPTL
-1883 QSFLVKGLIPAYI
+1883 QSLLVKGIIPAYI
-1896 EVGFGTSI
+1896 EVAFGTSI
-1904 GWLLVLPILQAVR
+1904 GWLLVSPILQAVR

-1945 LYSARK
+1945 LHSARN

-1956 TNHSSLLEQSHILRL
+1956 TDHSGLLEQSHILRL
-1971 LKLVYSGITALVPV
+1971 LKLVYSGISALVPV
-1985 IDYIVRLTATS
+1985 SDYIVRLTAAS
-1996 ATMSALHSPPSYNT
+1996 ATMSTINSPPPSYTT

-2029 LDYEDPTSPQDDDD
+2029 LDYEDPTSPPDGDDDY
-2043 DDDGFISHSVSSSSD
+2043 DGFISDSVSSSSN

-2068 LKELRDSLS
+2068 LKELRDSIS

-2091 GNTRGDVVPEGFTY
+2091 GNTRGDVVPEEFTY
-2105 TQEKEGVIRAFEE
+2105 TQEKEGVIRTFEG
-2118 FLAWCGRVM
+2118 FLAWCERIM
-2127 PERRGRMVKM
+2127 PERGEKIVKK
-2137 LEKGSSSTMALGEL
+2137 LEKGSSMMALGDL
-2151 FF
+2151 VF